1 MKRFGVLFVGIAAAA
16 ALGGCST
23 TSKNAAATPPAPVVT
38 SETTEGKGKVEQVN
52 TVQATATVAA
62 INQKTREVTLRRSD
76 GTVDTFRVS
85 DEVRNLP
92 QVKKGDQ
99 VVVTYYES
107 LELQLKKKGTA
118 TPGVTEDAAVDR
130 AAVGQMPGAAG
141 ARAITV
147 VARITAI
154 DRKTQMVTLQ
164 GPKGKTKRIHVK
176 NPAHLENARVGDLV
190 EATYTEAVAIAVEKP
205 GAKK

>member
-1 MKRFGVLFVGIAAAA
+1 MTGREKSGSCVRNPGSALAIAIVA
-16 ALGGCST
+16 ALLACAGT
-23 TSKNAAATPPAPVVT
+23 EKTAAPPPSGVI
-38 SETTEGKGKVEQVN
+38 SEGVASE
-52 TVQATATVAA
+52 TATVEKIDVA
-62 INQKTREVTLRRSD
+62 KRLVTLRGAD
-76 GTVDTFRVS
+76 GRTIEMKVDES
-85 DEVRNLP
+85 VRNLP

-99 VVVTYYES
+99 VIVTYYES
-107 LELQLKKKGTA
+107 LEIQLRKKGTA

-141 ARAITV
+141 AQAVTV

-176 NPAHLENARVGDLV
+176 NPAHLANARVGDLV
-190 EATYTEAVAIAVEKP
+190 EATYTEAVAVAVEKP
-205 GAKK
+205 GATK